1 MSKFFHF
8 AAGVSKDIMDA
19 CPESEKIKYAGI
31 GASVY
36 FTSIMAG
43 LSAYFAFQLIF
54 QHNFA
59 SILLSLLWAGLIFNL
74 DRFLVSSFRK
84 KGKTLQE
91 FLQALPRILL
101 AIFIALIISKP
112 LELKLFQSEIDFK
125 LIEIRREKSEQIEKL
140 FYEKIQYIENKEN
153 KYQKSLQ
160 NSFELKENY
169 YAQYKCECDGT
180 CGTRNSGRGSECL
193 RKQEKYESYTK
204 EYQEIQQNI
213 NYKLTLLSKEKI
225 KLNTEKDKEKE
236 VLKTHFSKGLLA
248 RLEALSALSSYTS
261 MAILLLF
268 IFLETAPILSKL
280 FSPVGPYDHLLQS
293 KEYPFKIAYM
303 GQIQEHKISE
313 GLRSM
318 PTNIENPSFRKEP
331 ENRSERKKINDDA
344 AIQLAKLQ
352 EKLVKQLLNKNN
364 KNV

>member
-8 AAGVSKDIMDA
+8 AAGVSKDIMEE

-36 FTSIMAG
+36 FTTLMAG
-43 LSAYFAFQLIF
+43 LSAYFAFFLIF
-54 QHNFA
+54 EQVFS
-59 SILLSLLWAGLIFNL
+59 SIFLSLMWAALIFNL

-84 KGKTLQE
+84 KGRPFAE
-91 FLQALPRILL
+91 FLQALPRILM
-101 AIFIALIISKP
+101 AVFIALVISKP

-125 LIEIRREKSEQIEKL
+125 LTEISREKSEQIEKL
-140 FYEKIQYIENKEN
+140 FYKKIQHIEIKEN

-160 NSFELKENY
+160 NSFDLKETY

-180 CGTRNSGRGSECL
+180 CGTGNSGRGSECL
-193 RKQEKYESYTK
+193 RKQKKYESYTK
-204 EYQEIQQNI
+204 EYQEIQNKI
-213 NYKLTLLSKEKI
+213 NQTLTLLSKEKL
-225 KLNTEKDKEKE
+225 KLNIEKDEEKE
-236 VLKTHFSKGLLA
+236 VLRTHFSKGLLA
-248 RLEALSALSSYTS
+248 RLEALSALSGYTS
-261 MAILLLF
+261 IAILLLF

-280 FSPVGPYDHLLQS
+280 LSPVGPYDHLLQS

-313 GLRSM
+313 ELKSM
-318 PTNIENPSFRKEP
+318 PTNIENSSFRKKP
-331 ENRSERKKINDDA
+331 ENRFQGKMINDEA
-344 AIQLAKLQ
+344 AIQLAQLQ
-352 EKLVKQLLNKNN
+352 EKLVKQLLNKKN